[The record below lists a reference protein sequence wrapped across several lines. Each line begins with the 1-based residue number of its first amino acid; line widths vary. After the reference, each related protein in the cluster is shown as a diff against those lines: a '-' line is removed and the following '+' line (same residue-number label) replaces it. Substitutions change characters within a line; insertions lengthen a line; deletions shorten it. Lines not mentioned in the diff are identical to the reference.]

1 MKLFRGSHL
10 QDVIYGDDGDS
21 GGGYSGGVQGGR
33 GRGGGTEE
41 ARGGPEGVRMMTEF
55 HCCDCIEGW
64 GEGQ

>member
-21 GGGYSGGVQGGR
+21 GGACSGGVQGGRGR

-41 ARGGPEGVRMMTEF
+41 ARGGPEGVKMMTEF
-55 HCCDCIEGW
+55 H
-64 GEGQ
+64 